1 MENTKNYVVAEVGYE
16 ALFEAMVAQAEA
28 DIAKA
33 EAVAQELKN
42 KTEIKRKDTLLL
54 EQAQE
59 LAEDAKQGLTDWVKV
74 LRTLDIADA
83 IIG

>member
-1 MENTKNYVVAEVGYE
+1 MENTKNYVVAEVGFE

-33 EAVAQELKN
+33 EAIAQELAN
-42 KTEIKRKDTLLL
+42 KAEVKRKDALLL
-54 EQAQE
+54 AQAQE
-59 LAEDAKQGLTDWVKV
+59 LAQDAKQGLADWLKV
-74 LRTLDIADA
+74 LKVLDIADA